1 MMVKRETQIRY
12 KNTLLGVGWI
22 IINPLVQMLVFG
34 VIFQFMLKTKIENYF
49 LFIFSGLSLWNYF
62 SLTIMKCVSII
73 VNQRAFIQKANFPR
87 EILVLSIVVS
97 NLLSLLL
104 SAILCVVVLA
114 VGPHVVLASNWWEL
128 LLVFVWIL
136 LLTSGLSLALAA
148 INVKHRDVAF
158 VVGAIIPLWFYAT
171 PIVYELKMLPARF
184 GSYLYLNPLTGI
196 VEVFR
201 HAVMGIDPLNWN
213 MCWWSSLESV
223 VVFVLGGIIF
233 FRLSPWFDDWV

>member
-1 MMVKRETQIRY
+1 MVWAGVRADGGRGRGGCGRGGCIGGMCAVATACVCGGGGGVAWWCVRCGGCASRE
-12 KNTLLGVGWI
+12 VW
-22 IINPLVQMLVFG
+22 
-34 VIFQFMLKTKIENYF
+34 
-49 LFIFSGLSLWNYF
+49 
-62 SLTIMKCVSII
+62 
-73 VNQRAFIQKANFPR
+73 
-87 EILVLSIVVS
+87 
-97 NLLSLLL
+97 
-104 SAILCVVVLA
+104 AILCVVVLA